1 MSETI
6 RTRRL
11 RREYEKILSEL
22 SGNEF
27 VCVEPIQGN
36 PPWYYRVTYRL
47 TGLVWDEA
55 SSRAVV
61 SEKHVVDIVLSTGY
75 PRQGP
80 RCTMRTPIWHPNI
93 GDYVCIG
100 DYWSPGVT
108 LVDVIVHIA
117 DMIQYK
123 SYNLAS
129 PVNKDAAAWARRN
142 QKSFPLGTRSI
153 LLTVE
158 DSRRG
163 EIQARQSGSELL
175 TDDIDISLGPVRE
188 RRS

>member
-1 MSETI
+1 MSEII

-11 RREYEKILSEL
+11 RREYEKIVSEL
-22 SGNEF
+22 SGNGY
-27 VCVEPIQGN
+27 VSVEPIQGD

-47 TGLVWDEA
+47 PGLVWDE
-55 SSRAVV
+55 SSRRAVV
-61 SEKHVVDIVLSTGY
+61 SQRHVVDIVLPIGY

-100 DYWSPGVT
+100 DFWSPGVT
-108 LVDVIVHIA
+108 LVDIIVHIA

-129 PVNKDAAAWARRN
+129 PVNKEAAVWARCNR
-142 QKSFPLGTRSI
+142 KSFPVGSCSI
-153 LLTVE
+153 LLT
-158 DSRRG
+158 
-163 EIQARQSGSELL
+163 SESAGNNEPEAQPA
-175 TDDIDISLGPVRE
+175 TRESNDDIDISLGPVRH
-188 RRS
+188 RRT